1 MTKKHGVGAIVAMSV
16 VIACAGSGSTSSAFT
31 CREDA
36 AACFCMKGKDPDPGG
51 SRSLVSS
58 CTTVGDCCSL
68 EHYNDGDSCN
78 CYHDPGNP
86 VSGAG
91 AKGCQGYRDLF
102 IKVPYEAVAKC
113 P

>member
-1 MTKKHGVGAIVAMSV
+1 MVVL
-16 VIACAGSGSTSSAFT
+16 VIACAGSSSSTSDFI

-36 AACFCMKGKDPDPGG
+36 NACFCFKGKDPGG
-51 SRSLVSS
+51 SQSVVSS
-58 CTTVGDCCSL
+58 CTTVGNCCSL
-68 EHYNDGDSCN
+68 EHYADGDACN
-78 CYHDPGNP
+78 CYHDPRNP

-102 IKVPYEAVAKC
+102 IKVPYDVVVKC